1 MVLSAAA
8 VVGVAPAAAS
18 AADGPTLSV
27 TAQDVGA
34 DHAVMVNETFQTR
47 VILQPYVPGQVV
59 NVRFVRHGRQV
70 AATDVTLQPT
80 ATGGSGFALVPYKPT
95 SPGLVEIR
103 ATRAATADQP
113 ELQAGPA
120 RVRALP
126 LHAEP
131 GAVGPTVRLLQ
142 DRLDALGYVVGRRG
156 SYDART
162 ARAVLAFRKVTGM
175 ARTTVA
181 TSAVFRALA
190 RGAGRF
196 KVRHPSHGKHI
207 EADLSRQVFALIRGS
222 RVERIY
228 PISSGKPST
237 PSPIGSF
244 KVYRK
249 DPGTNAIGMVYSSY
263 FLRGYAVHGYAEVP
277 IYPASH
283 GCLRVPVPDAIEIYQ
298 WLGMGDIVDV
308 YR

>member
-1 MVLSAAA
+1 MTLCAAAA
-8 VVGVAPAAAS
+8 VGVTPAAAS
-18 AADGPTLSV
+18 AADAPVLSV
-27 TAQDVGA
+27 TAQKVGA

-47 VILQPYVPGQVV
+47 VILRPYVPGQVV
-59 NVRFVRHGRQV
+59 HVTFVRHGREM
-70 AATDVTLQPT
+70 AAADVTLAPT
-80 ATGGSGFALVPYKPT
+80 SSGGSGFALVPYRPA
-95 SPGLVEIR
+95 SAGLVEIR

-120 RVRALP
+120 LVRALP
-126 LHAEP
+126 PSAEP

-142 DRLDALGYVVGRRG
+142 QRLDALGYVVGERG
-156 SYDART
+156 VYDART

-175 ARTTVA
+175 ARTNVA
-181 TSAVFRALA
+181 SSEVFRRLA
-190 RGAGRF
+190 RGQGRF

-249 DPGTNAIGMVYSSY
+249 EPGTNAIGMVHSSY

-277 IYPASH
+277 VYAASH
-283 GCLRVPVPDAIEIYQ
+283 GCLRVPVPDARYIYD
-298 WLGMGDIVDV
+298 WLGVGDIVDV